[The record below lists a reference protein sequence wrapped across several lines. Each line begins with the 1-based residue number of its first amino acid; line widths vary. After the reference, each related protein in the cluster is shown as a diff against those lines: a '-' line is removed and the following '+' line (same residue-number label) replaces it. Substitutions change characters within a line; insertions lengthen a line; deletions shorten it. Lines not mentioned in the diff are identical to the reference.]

1 MLRLDPCGLAIQTPR
16 WSPSEPLSNTAG
28 PGAASVKGAANS
40 ATKSAANATA
50 VKPPGLP
57 RSNTQIGTLGVGGD
71 GVLSLRIGGSGR
83 LAFDWTLRGRQETA
97 GALAF
102 ALNLPPSPSI
112 QLQLQLP
119 PGLIPA
125 VEQGFVTKLPSTG
138 AASSAATTPGPS
150 KDADRQT
157 MQTWQIDLGG
167 QNQVVL
173 HLSPRDLL
181 GEHRPLTLVRQSLVY
196 DVAPQGLQLSAEL
209 KLDVLGE
216 PVRQLTLLVDRPL
229 ELVTAR
235 CGDAQIPWAEIDSL
249 DPARAASWPEPAAP
263 HQPTLQRQLPQ
274 RNRWQRRRRVVLDFP
289 EPLVGRGRVIRLGAV
304 APLPKQGRIPTVRP
318 ASDGAFWREGTA
330 SLLVSRP
337 LELNELRLARCPPDQ
352 GRAAGGPAGWRS
364 HHGAVFSG
372 PMPMCKWR
380 SLLSPSSCNIAAARR
395 STCEAAR

>member
-1 MLRLDPCGLAIQTPR
+1 M
-16 WSPSEPLSNTAG
+16 
-28 PGAASVKGAANS
+28 
-40 ATKSAANATA
+40 
-50 VKPPGLP
+50 
-57 RSNTQIGTLGVGGD
+57 
-71 GVLSLRIGGSGR
+71 
-83 LAFDWTLRGRQETA
+83 
-97 GALAF
+97 
-102 ALNLPPSPSI
+102 NLPPSPSI

-138 AASSAATTPGPS
+138 AASSAPTTPGPS

-235 CGDAQIPWAEIDSL
+235 CGDAQIPWAELDSL

-263 HQPTLQRQLPQ
+263 RQPTLQRQLPQ
-274 RNRWQRRRRVVLDFP
+274 RNRWQRKRGAWSWIFP
-289 EPLVGRGRVIRLGAV
+289 SPWLAV
-304 APLPKQGRIPTVRP
+304 A
-318 ASDGAFWREGTA
+318 A
-330 SLLVSRP
+330 
-337 LELNELRLARCPPDQ
+337 
-352 GRAAGGPAGWRS
+352 
-364 HHGAVFSG
+364 
-372 PMPMCKWR
+372 
-380 SLLSPSSCNIAAARR
+380 
-395 STCEAAR
+395 